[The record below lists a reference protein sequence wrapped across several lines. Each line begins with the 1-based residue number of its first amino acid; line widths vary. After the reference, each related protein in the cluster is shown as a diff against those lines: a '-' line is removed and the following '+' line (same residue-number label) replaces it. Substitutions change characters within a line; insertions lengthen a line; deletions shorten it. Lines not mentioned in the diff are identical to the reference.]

1 MHATSFSVGVVV
13 PTLNAA
19 KNWPAFHAGLAM
31 QTLALKRV
39 LIVDTCSTDGTA
51 DAARLAGYD
60 VVSVQRSEFNHGG
73 TRQKAATL
81 MADVDVLVYLT
92 QDAILASPDSLAN
105 LVALFEDPSMGA
117 TYGRQLPRKGAG
129 VLEAHA
135 RHFNYPAK
143 SVVRDLQYRKEAGFK
158 AIFASNSFAAYRA
171 HALRDVGGFPT
182 DVVVSEETV
191 VFARLLLSGW
201 KTAYAGDATVFH
213 SHNYGVFESMQRY
226 FDIGVVH
233 ARESWILEEFGHVG
247 GEGKRFL
254 LSELKALWPSH
265 LYLLPL
271 SGLQTIAKL
280 LGYQLGLRE
289 RSLDR
294 RVSRYLS
301 QQKNLWV

>member
-1 MHATSFSVGVVV
+1 
-13 PTLNAA
+13 
-19 KNWPAFHAGLAM
+19 
-31 QTLALKRV
+31 
-39 LIVDTCSTDGTA
+39 
-51 DAARLAGYD
+51 
-60 VVSVQRSEFNHGG
+60 
-73 TRQKAATL
+73 
-81 MADVDVLVYLT
+81 
-92 QDAILASPDSLAN
+92 
-105 LVALFEDPSMGA
+105 
-117 TYGRQLPRKGAG
+117 
-129 VLEAHA
+129 
-135 RHFNYPAK
+135 
-143 SVVRDLQYRKEAGFK
+143 
-158 AIFASNSFAAYRA
+158 
-171 HALRDVGGFPT
+171 
-182 DVVVSEETV
+182 
-191 VFARLLLSGW
+191 
-201 KTAYAGDATVFH
+201 
-213 SHNYGVFESMQRY
+213 MQRY